1 MFDGQIAVV
10 TGAGSPAGIGYAVAE
25 ELAKHGAF
33 VVISDLPAFEARLE
47 GALANLRSS
56 YPNVAMCTMDVS
68 DAESVNAAVASIAAN
83 YGPVDILVNNAG
95 VGGGSSEFLQLSESD
110 FKSAFDVNFMGAVN
124 GCRAVLPSMNER
136 GQGAI
141 INIASLCGLG
151 AIPEIPVSYTASKF
165 AVVGLTKGIA
175 LEYAGKGIRCNAI
188 CPGAINTD
196 MRTHLFERVA
206 EEQNI
211 STEEARAAEDAMI
224 AMGRGGEPS
233 EVARAVVFL
242 ADKSASYITGVALP
256 VAGGMAPGV

>member
-47 GALANLRSS
+47 GALANLRSR
-56 YPNVAMCTMDVS
+56 YPNVAMCAMDVS
-68 DAESVNAAVASIAAN
+68 EAESVNAAVASIAAN

-175 LEYAGKGIRCNAI
+175 
-188 CPGAINTD
+188 PDPT
-196 MRTHLFERVA
+196 
-206 EEQNI
+206 
-211 STEEARAAEDAMI
+211 
-224 AMGRGGEPS
+224 
-233 EVARAVVFL
+233 
-242 ADKSASYITGVALP
+242 ITGVRPGIGRRIIRCFSSLRVDTPFALHRFILKDRFRNIGIVKFGKLQRGP
-256 VAGGMAPGV
+256 NWRLTAGGGN

>member
-1 MFDGQIAVV
+1 MVV
-10 TGAGSPAGIGYAVAE
+10 VRYCHQCV
-25 ELAKHGAF
+25 K
-33 VVISDLPAFEARLE
+33 
-47 GALANLRSS
+47 
-56 YPNVAMCTMDVS
+56 
-68 DAESVNAAVASIAAN
+68 
-83 YGPVDILVNNAG
+83 
-95 VGGGSSEFLQLSESD
+95 
-110 FKSAFDVNFMGAVN
+110 
-124 GCRAVLPSMNER
+124 

-242 ADKSASYITGVALP
+242 ADKSPLTSRVLRYRSLGNGARRVTRLGTCSTNTGAT
-256 VAGGMAPGV
+256 A